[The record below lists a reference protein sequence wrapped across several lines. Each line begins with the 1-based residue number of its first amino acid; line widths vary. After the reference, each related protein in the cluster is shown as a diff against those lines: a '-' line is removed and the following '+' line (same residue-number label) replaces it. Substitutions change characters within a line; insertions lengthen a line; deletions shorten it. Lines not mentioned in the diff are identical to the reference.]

1 MNKEAAY
8 EKVIKQ
14 KNDLIE
20 SLNNQLL
27 SVELCDNNTEKY
39 IKSFTQF

>member
-14 KNDLIE
+14 KNDQLE

-27 SVELCDNNTEKY
+27 SIELCDNNIEK
-39 IKSFTQF
+39 